1 MSTILARLNLLTRLE
16 VKDTAFLASSGEGW
30 RLSLYLP
37 FDKNWRESAEEK
49 IQLRDL
55 RREAKRN
62 LEARGASAPIQEALL
77 APIDSL
83 LSAPDAARL
92 SGEGL
97 ALFVS
102 VDRALALLLPK
113 APAPWAGIDTRFRI
127 DGILPQIYGRDRF
140 HLLALSQHAVRL
152 WDCDGVAM
160 RAIPLDG
167 IETDIRLTRHFEQ
180 AERQASVHTNSSGHH
195 GHARGDSGHFVSG
208 PGDGKEAK
216 KEIEVFFRQIDHG
229 IRARLPDD
237 GKPLLLAGVAYLL
250 PIYRRVNTCASLIE
264 DELPGHPGSL
274 GSPEDLHV
282 RANAVMA
289 ERQRLD
295 RNLAMGLFVE
305 NLARP
310 RSGAG
315 YSDVVP
321 SAFQR
326 RLTHLFLSRGR
337 GQWGDFDPATGAV
350 RTYDAFQ
357 TGTVDLGNLACA
369 YAIQGHAKVYDF
381 DANEMPAGAGI
392 AALFR
397 A

>member
-1 MSTILARLNLLTRLE
+1 MTITSTRLNLLTRLDG
-16 VKDTAFLASSGEGW
+16 KDTAFLASSGEGL

-37 FDKNWRESAEEK
+37 FDKNWRESVEEK

-55 RREAKRN
+55 RRESKRL
-62 LEARGASAPIQEALL
+62 LEARGASAPVLEALL

-97 ALFVS
+97 ALFASPERSLV
-102 VDRALALLLPK
+102 LLLPK
-113 APAPWAGIDTRFRI
+113 APAPWAGIDTRFRV
-127 DGILPQIYGRDRF
+127 DGILSQIFGRDRF
-140 HLLALSQHAVRL
+140 HLLALSQHDVKL

-167 IETDIRLTRHFEQ
+167 IDTDIRHTRHFEQ

-195 GHARGDSGHFVSG
+195 GHGRGDSAHFVSG

-229 IRARLPDD
+229 LRARLPDD

-250 PIYRRVNTCASLIE
+250 PIYRRVNTCASLIG
-264 DELPGHPGSL
+264 DELPGNPESL
-274 GSPEDLHV
+274 GSPEALHA

-289 ERQRLD
+289 ERERLE
-295 RNLAMGLFVE
+295 RNIAMGLFVE
-305 NLARP
+305 NLARA

-321 SAFQR
+321 GAFQR
-326 RLTHLFLSRGR
+326 RLTHLFLARGR
-337 GQWGDFDPATGAV
+337 GQCGEFDPASGAV
-350 RTYDAFQ
+350 RMHDAFQ
-357 TGTVDLGNLACA
+357 AGAEDLANLACA
-369 YAIQGHAKVYDF
+369 YAIQGHAKVYGFAPD
-381 DANEMPAGAGI
+381 EMPAGAGI